1 MMAFNS
7 SKTIISLSYTHQI
20 IMSKMLLPTLN
31 LVLLLLPALCTC
43 QLKVMV
49 ITEPAQQ
56 DAFTAATEGIAKA
69 QTDNGDTI
77 TIDIENVKVYFLGFF
92 YILFIMLYCFYIS
105 RSTEMTTRPI

>member
-1 MMAFNS
+1 
-7 SKTIISLSYTHQI
+7 
-20 IMSKMLLPTLN
+20 MSKVLLPTLN

-69 QTDNGDTI
+69 QTDNGDTV
-77 TIDIENVKVYFLGFF
+77 TIDIENVKVPVYFFRV
-92 YILFIMLYCFYIS
+92 FIFCSLYFIAS
-105 RSTEMTTRPI
+105 LLLDRQR

>member
-1 MMAFNS
+1 MLQYDGLYLLENDNLTF
-7 SKTIISLSYTHQI
+7 LLFYQI

-31 LVLLLLPALCTC
+31 LVLLLPLLCTC

-77 TIDIENVKVYFLGFF
+77 TIDIENVKVYFFRIF
-92 YILFIMLYCFYIS
+92 CILFTIYFIVSLFLD
-105 RSTEMTTRPI
+105 RQR